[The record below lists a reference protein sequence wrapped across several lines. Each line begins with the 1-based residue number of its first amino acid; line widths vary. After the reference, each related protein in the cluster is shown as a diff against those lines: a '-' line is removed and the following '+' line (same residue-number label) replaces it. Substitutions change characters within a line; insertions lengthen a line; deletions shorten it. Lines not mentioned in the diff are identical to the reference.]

1 MLLAGN
7 IHYESEAWLVC
18 SYIIVDN
25 SLLRA
30 GKVCYTVRKILTE
43 INWVLI

>member
-30 GKVCYTVRKILTE
+30 CKVCY
-43 INWVLI
+43 